1 LLKGRVVLCDSKM
14 ELPPRVREVLE
25 PFHVRRE
32 TLQVIRDL
40 MVRDFQRGLEV
51 GAPPAASAMLP
62 SFVPVLPNGTE
73 TGKSLSMDLSGKN
86 LRVLMLQLQGAGEKP
101 QVTTTNFLVPKEV
114 MIGTGVELFDFMVN
128 CLHKFLA
135 ENNLLSEELPLG
147 FVFSYPVEMK
157 GIRSAKL
164 LWWTKGFNV
173 KDCLNQD
180 VGTLLQEALNRKQ
193 CKANVLP
200 LKICLTV
207 ALVYFILTV
216 KHFNGQIKVKVKA
229 IMNDS
234 VAELASAAHCLGKDC
249 TVGVVVVV
257 LFTFYYFFQLR
268 EDQRM
273 FVVVSV
279 RMERE
284 QLPPWN
290 VLNRRYGCNSAYL
303 EKVSNIK
310 KLDAAK
316 YDYHHEYMVIDTEWE
331 EFGRNGE
338 LDMIKTT
345 YDKDIDQHSVH
356 KGKQI
361 IDKFTGAF
369 FLGELV
375 RLIIDQFCVDGFL
388 FGGSRPEQFV
398 TPEAFP
404 TKYVTEILS
413 DELEDTPFVNVR
425 KIMDEL
431 RIPIHGIS
439 DYMIIKEVCHA
450 VTERSAS
457 VVAAAIAALLKVQG
471 KKKVVIGL
479 GGALFQNHPT
489 YLDMLKSKL
498 DEVIPPEVTEWNVCA
513 DEHGSAFGAAVV
525 ALVTKTMSF

>member
-1 LLKGRVVLCDSKM
+1 MSQPTNYLYCNILESRKSNLLVTRWYTVRCPQSVERELLKGKVVLCDSKM

-86 LRVLMLQLQGAGEKP
+86 LRVLMLQLQGTGEKP

-207 ALVYFILTV
+207 AQVYFILTV
-216 KHFNGQIKVKVKA
+216 KHFN
-229 IMNDS
+229 
-234 VAELASAAHCLGKDC
+234 SA
-249 TVGVVVVV
+249 VYV
-257 LFTFYYFFQLR
+257 LLFLST
-268 EDQRM
+268 
-273 FVVVSV
+273 
-279 RMERE
+279 ERRSE
-284 QLPPWN
+284 N
-290 VLNRRYGCNSAYL
+290 VCCGYGCNSAYL

>member
-1 LLKGRVVLCDSKM
+1 MSQPTNYLYCNILESRKSNLLVTRWYTVPCPQSVKRELLKGRVVLCDSKM

-86 LRVLMLQLQGAGEKP
+86 LRVLMLQLQGTGEKP

-193 CKANVLP
+193 
-200 LKICLTV
+200 
-207 ALVYFILTV
+207 
-216 KHFNGQIKVKVKA
+216 IKVKVKA

-249 TVGVVVVV
+249 TVGVVVG
-257 LFTFYYFFQLR
+257 
-268 EDQRM
+268 
-273 FVVVSV
+273 
-279 RMERE
+279 
-284 QLPPWN
+284 
-290 VLNRRYGCNSAYL
+290 YGCNSAYL

>member
-1 LLKGRVVLCDSKM
+1 M

-32 TLQVIRDL
+32 TLQAIRDL
-40 MVRDFQRGLEV
+40 MARDFQRGLDV

-73 TGKSLSMDLSGKN
+73 AGKSLSMDLSGKN
-86 LRVLMLQLQGAGEKP
+86 LRVLMLQLRGAGEKP
-101 QVTTTNFLVPKEV
+101 QVTTRNFLVPKEV

-135 ENNLLSEELPLG
+135 ENNLLGEELPLG
-147 FVFSYPVEMK
+147 FVFSYPVEMT

-180 VGTLLQEALNRKQ
+180 VGALLQEALNRK
-193 CKANVLP
+193 
-200 LKICLTV
+200 
-207 ALVYFILTV
+207 
-216 KHFNGQIKVKVKA
+216 QIKVKVKA

-234 VAELASAAHCLGKDC
+234 VAQLASAAHCFGKDC
-249 TVGVVVVV
+249 TVGVVVG
-257 LFTFYYFFQLR
+257 
-268 EDQRM
+268 
-273 FVVVSV
+273 
-279 RMERE
+279 
-284 QLPPWN
+284 
-290 VLNRRYGCNSAYL
+290 YGCNSAYL

-310 KLDAAK
+310 KLDLAK
-316 YDYHHEYMVIDTEWE
+316 YDYKHDH
-331 EFGRNGE
+331 
-338 LDMIKTT
+338 
-345 YDKDIDQHSVH
+345 HSVH

-375 RLIIDQFCVDGFL
+375 RLIIDQFCVDGFM

-398 TPEAFP
+398 TPDAFP

-413 DELEDTPFVNVR
+413 DDLEDTPFVNVR

-439 DYMIIKEVCHA
+439 DYMIIKEVCQA

-457 VVAAAIAALLKVQG
+457 IVAAAIAALLKVQG
-471 KKKVVIGL
+471 EKKVVVGL

-489 YLDMLKSKL
+489 YLDLLKGKL

-513 DEHGSAFGAAVV
+513 DEQGSAFGAAVV